1 MDKDLKETV
10 SKILVKWNMPTR
22 QVAIGE
28 IIEAVK
34 DECIDALPEE
44 GKMPKYNENLE
55 PEKIVYEVVALGMAI
70 GWRNYREQAI
80 NNIKNL

>member
-1 MDKDLKETV
+1 MGKDLKETV

-22 QVAIGE
+22 QIFINEV
-28 IIEAVK
+28 IEAVK
-34 DECIDALPEE
+34 DACIDALPEE

-55 PEKIVYEVVALGMAI
+55 SEKIVYEVVALGMAI